1 MRSAE
6 LKRAKRDV
14 RRRVLAARDALP
26 PNERET
32 RGLEIVRRFLAVP
45 QVATARV
52 VLAFCSFGSE
62 VPTETLIAELH
73 RRGTRV
79 ALPRIVNGELEA
91 REYRPGDP
99 MTETSFGAL
108 EPAEGRVVDPTE
120 PDVVAVPGVAFDRD
134 CRRVGYGGG
143 FYDRYLL
150 RVRDGSVRIGICFGA
165 QLLPAGAI
173 LPSGDFDE
181 RVDIVV
187 TESATHR
194 CPRSRDHATGPT

>member
-1 MRSAE
+1 MSSGE

-26 PNERET
+26 PNERER

-45 QVATARV
+45 EVTTARV
-52 VLAFCSFGSE
+52 VLAFWSFGSE
-62 VPTETLIAELH
+62 VSTEPLIAELH
-73 RRGTRV
+73 GRGTRV
-79 ALPRIVNGELEA
+79 ALPRIVDGELEA

-120 PDVVAVPGVAFDRD
+120 PDVVAVPGVAFDRQ

-143 FYDRYLL
+143 CYDRYLL
-150 RVRDGSVRIGICFGA
+150 RVRARTVRIGVCFGA
-165 QLLPAGAI
+165 QLLPVGAI
-173 LPSGDFDE
+173 LPSGRVDE

-187 TESATHR
+187 TESATLR
-194 CPRSRDHATGPT
+194 CPGSRDHATSPT